1 MKIYSIVLLC
11 FLMSFSSF
19 SQTGSISGKVTD
31 GATQEPLFGANVVI
45 RGTNT
50 GASTDIDGN
59 YRIQNLSPEVYTVD
73 VFYVGYE
80 NVTKEVTLT
89 QGANLTLNFTLT
101 EGADLMSEV
110 VISANRRAQK
120 ITRAPATVNVISS
133 EDIQRYAGNPG
144 ELASRQKGVDFVR
157 SGVQGTGINIRG
169 FNSAFNSKNLQ
180 VEDGRISTLVATG
193 LPFGTFTTITK
204 DDIERVEIILGPNAA
219 LYGPNAHNGLVNTIT
234 RDPRTSEGTTIAL
247 AAGNQKVFSAR
258 VRHAM
263 KLSDKFAFKV
273 WGERTQGEEFE
284 YVDSVYVGTT
294 AYPELELDR
303 DFSTDKYGGAAYYA
317 INERTDLIASYGHS
331 NNSNLGVTNA
341 GRNQIKDWAIDYAQL
356 KFVSPHF
363 YANLYHTWS
372 KTEDTYAINQRTQN
386 YVNLIN
392 NGFPEEEAL
401 QRSFTQ
407 QFFPIEGA
415 PNGGV
420 FIPRGSVFEDESRR
434 LNAEAQYNNEI
445 GDFTYV
451 LGGQYQ
457 QDRAD
462 SNNTYLLDAD
472 GPIVIDQTGVYGQ
485 LEYNFEDIDLDVL
498 VVGRY
503 DDHELYGGNFIP
515 KAALVKNYDFGSFRL
530 TYGKGI
536 AAPSILNLAGNLF
549 GGLVLGNGEGF
560 TLEDGTMI
568 GELKVETIKS
578 FEVGYKGKLSGNKLF
593 VEANAFYNISED
605 FLSPLLNIAQS
616 GNPVQLRGTTP
627 IADVTPGA
635 NPNFVLTYLNFGNV
649 DTYGADLGLNYYLN
663 EKNRF
668 AFNYSYFDFSL
679 DEDDP
684 ANDANRDGVVT
695 KTDLPINTPKHKMGL
710 GYFYTGSKFY
720 GSIFGRW
727 VQEYDFFSGINVAAK
742 TQDLNGDGVNDVVED
757 ARVGRTWNYGPLGG
771 FVNFDL
777 NVGYKITDNLT
788 VGATITNLLNSEVR
802 EFVASPVIG
811 RLYQVELKYHIPGKS
826 ARN

>member
-1 MKIYSIVLLC
+1 MKIYSIALLC
-11 FLMSFSSF
+11 FLMSLSSF

-31 GATQEPLFGANVVI
+31 ATTQEPLLGANVVI

-59 YRIQNLSPEVYTVD
+59 YRIQNLSPQVYTVE

-80 NVTKEVTLT
+80 NVSKEVTVT
-89 QGANLTLNFTLT
+89 QGIDLNLDFTLT
-101 EGADLMSEV
+101 ESADLMSEV
-110 VISANRRAQK
+110 VISANRRPQK
-120 ITRAPATVNVISS
+120 ITRAPATINVISS

-284 YVDSVYVGTT
+284 YVDSVYVGNT

-303 DFSTDKYGGAAYYA
+303 DFSTDKYGGAAYYS
-317 INERTDLIASYGHS
+317 INSTTDLIASYGHS

-386 YVNLIN
+386 YVNLIS

-420 FIPRGSVFEDESRR
+420 FIPRGSVFEDASRR

-451 LGGQYQ
+451 LGAQYQ

-560 TLEDGTMI
+560 TLEDGTVI
-568 GELKVETIKS
+568 PELKVETIKS

-605 FLSPLLNIAQS
+605 FLSPLLNIAQA
-616 GNPVQLRGTTP
+616 GNPIRLRGSTP

-635 NPNFVLTYLNFGNV
+635 NPNFVLTYL
-649 DTYGADLGLNYYLN
+649 
-663 EKNRF
+663 
-668 AFNYSYFDFSL
+668 
-679 DEDDP
+679 
-684 ANDANRDGVVT
+684 T
-695 KTDLPINTPKHKMGL
+695 K
-710 GYFYTGSKFY
+710 
-720 GSIFGRW
+720 SIF
-727 VQEYDFFSGINVAAK
+727 
-742 TQDLNGDGVNDVVED
+742 
-757 ARVGRTWNYGPLGG
+757 
-771 FVNFDL
+771 
-777 NVGYKITDNLT
+777 
-788 VGATITNLLNSEVR
+788 EV
-802 EFVASPVIG
+802 F
-811 RLYQVELKYHIPGKS
+811 K
-826 ARN
+826 